1 MKLDDL
7 ELFLHIVKSGSF
19 AAAARK
25 KNIPTSTLSRR
36 IQQLESDTGR
46 KLLVR
51 HAKDMQLTKDGRL
64 FVSQFGTIFDELEKR
79 VISLDDEK
87 EQLSGLIVIN
97 APINPIQHQIGQLA
111 LEFAEKHTKIQLQFQ
126 LGNQADYYLRGDI
139 DIALRFGIQPS
150 SDWVERRM
158 AHNSAILCAS
168 QKYLNKYPKITHP
181 SQLQHHS
188 LLTANPYQ
196 KWHFHHQNGDTFG
209 LQHNGRIQSDVLE
222 CIHYT
227 AIAGYGIAR
236 LPEWY
241 AKEWIDR
248 GELQQVLLNWQLE
261 GSDVVMLHPQRKLL
275 PERTQALIDFIHER
289 WTGNGTTQFL
299 HRIYNSK

>member
-7 ELFLHIVKSGSF
+7 ELFLNVVKSGSF

-51 HAKDMQLTKDGRL
+51 HAKEMQLTKDGRL
-64 FVSQFGTIFDELEKR
+64 FVNQFAAIFDELETR
-79 VISLDDEK
+79 VVSLDGEK

-111 LEFAEKHTKIQLQFQ
+111 LEFAEKHKNIQLQFQ
-126 LGNQADYYLRGDI
+126 LGNQSDYYLRGDI
-139 DIALRFGIQPS
+139 DIALRFGSQPS
-150 SDWVERRM
+150 SDWVARRM
-158 AHNSAILCAS
+158 AHNTALLCAS
-168 QKYLNKYPKITHP
+168 PKYLKQYPPITHP
-181 SQLQHHS
+181 SHLQHHS
-188 LLTANPYQ
+188 LLTSNPEQ
-196 KWHFHHQNGDTFG
+196 KWQLHHQSGEYYT
-209 LQHNGRIQSDVLE
+209 LQHNGRIRSDELE

-227 AIAGYGIAR
+227 AIAGYGVAR

-241 AKEWIDR
+241 AKEWIKR
-248 GELQQVLLNWQLE
+248 GELQQVLPDWQLE
-261 GSDVVMLHPQRKLL
+261 GSDVVMLHPQRKQL

-299 HRIYNSK
+299 HRIYNNN